1 MKVNDPSIEAIRFA
15 RWMVD
20 RETEP
25 TVDAVKAFMRCSRA
39 TAYRWLQRWRIAA
52 GATPWS
58 APRCCAS
65 RAVRACRP

>member
-1 MKVNDPSIEAIRFA
+1 MKANDPSIEAIRFA

-52 GATPWS
+52 GA
-58 APRCCAS
+58 AP
-65 RAVRACRP
+65 